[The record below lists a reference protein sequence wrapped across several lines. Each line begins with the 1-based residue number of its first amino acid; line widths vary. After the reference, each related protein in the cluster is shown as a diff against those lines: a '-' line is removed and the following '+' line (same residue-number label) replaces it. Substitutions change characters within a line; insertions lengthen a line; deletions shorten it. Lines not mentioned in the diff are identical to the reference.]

1 MICNNKLHKGKIYN
15 ECNVNIYVK
24 LVKFDSSIYIKY
36 KVNAKYTMAMMI
48 SQSLRVLSLYCHQ

>member
-1 MICNNKLHKGKIYN
+1 MICNNKLHKGNIYN

-24 LVKFDSSIYIKY
+24 LVKFDSSKYIKY

-48 SQSLRVLSLYCHQ
+48 SQSLRVL